1 VPDEPFRPD
10 LHQSAMRIVDLL
22 VALEQGDP
30 VANRDLILDELAR
43 YVTAQRRTRD
53 EQTARQ
59 VLAGRLLGMSEGIR
73 AGQPFDELADR
84 FAELSTQCDEWAER
98 WDGP

>member
-1 VPDEPFRPD
+1 VPDEPGRPELLD
-10 LHQSAMRIVDLL
+10 SALQVIDRL
-22 VALEQGDP
+22 VALERGDP
-30 VANRDLILDELAR
+30 CADRDLVLDELAR
-43 YVTAQRRTRD
+43 YLTMQRRTRD

-73 AGQPFDELADR
+73 AGQSFAELADR